1 VKTRLRQT
9 REMITPP
16 PDELEAGPVVLRR
29 YEGGELSALREA
41 VETSLDHLRPWMPW
55 ASVEPLEEGLAEFV
69 QRSAAEFRSGEN
81 FTYAIWDA
89 NGSELVGSTGLHPRL
104 GPGALEI
111 GYWVRLSW
119 TRRGVATVAARALT
133 DAAFGLADIEEVRIH
148 CDEANVASA
157 SVPRRLG
164 YRLRRIV
171 DDEPT
176 APADTG
182 RSMEWVVTRGDWVPA
197 RTAGS

>member
-1 VKTRLRQT
+1 MTSA
-9 REMITPP
+9 P

-29 YEGGELSALREA
+29 YEGDELTALLEA

-55 ASVEPLEEGLAEFV
+55 ASAEPLEEGLAEFV
-69 QRSAAEFRSGEN
+69 QRSAVEFRSGEN

-89 NGSELVGSTGLHPRL
+89 HGSDLVGSTGLHTRL
-104 GPGALEI
+104 GPGTLEI

-119 TRRGVATVAARALT
+119 TRRGVATAAARALT
-133 DAAFGLADIEEVRIH
+133 NAAFALADIEEVRIH
-148 CDEANVASA
+148 CDEGNVASA

-182 RSMEWVVTRGDWVPA
+182 RSMEWVMRRGDWVPA
-197 RTAGS
+197 PAAES